1 MKRILRRFL
10 TAGGIS
16 AVILLNCNILNAAD
30 GNVLSSVQEEAQ
42 ILPMPDGSGKYLIK
56 SDGFYCLNEDGTREK
71 TEAVHYF
78 EHFEIDGTVWD
89 GFYYHDSGG
98 KFRAGDSRLVHI
110 NNFSVSMEENKN
122 PVVLNGFYFVNN
134 LGRITS
140 APQVRYLDNY
150 AKDGVS
156 FNGYYY
162 FDDTGKL
169 VTDPGIHRVEMI
181 CRDRYFDGDYYFGGD
196 NGVLILESLT
206 TEEGYEVDEN
216 GKVTN
221 LEKMGIENLKP
232 QLEKMITEYDGEW
245 SVYIKDLKAGNSV
258 LLNDKS
264 FYSASL
270 IKVFVMAK
278 TYRDME
284 MVQANEAKKMNTSNM
299 EIAAAKVQDLLWN
312 MITVSDN
319 ESFNELV
326 RLQTESL
333 DFKSGA
339 QAVNLFLEEEGYTET
354 SVQHTLH
361 PSSSKED
368 GLGGRNM
375 TSVKDCGLLLE
386 RIFKGECV
394 SETAS
399 QAMLELLLNQ
409 ELTWKI
415 PEGLPEGVIS
425 GNKTGETTED
435 QHDIAIIYGEKT
447 DYILCVMSENCPS
460 EDDAIDQVRAISKVV
475 YTYLNV

>member
-1 MKRILRRFL
+1 MKKIIRKLL
-10 TAGGIS
+10 TAGAIS
-16 AVILLNCNILNAAD
+16 AVFLVNCNVFASES
-30 GNVLSSVQEEAQ
+30 NVMSSVQEEAQ
-42 ILPMPDGSGKYLIK
+42 VLPVPDGSGKYIMK
-56 SDGFYCLNEDGTREK
+56 SDGFYCLNADGTREK
-71 TEAVHYF
+71 NEEVHYF
-78 EHFEIDGTVWD
+78 NHFEINGTVWD
-89 GFYYHDSGG
+89 GLYYHDSGG

-110 NNFSVSMEENKN
+110 KNLSVNLETEEE
-122 PVVLNGFYFVNN
+122 PVVLDGFYFVNN
-134 LGRITS
+134 LGKLTAAS
-140 APQVRYLDNY
+140 QVRYLDKYVADNVTF
-150 AKDGVS
+150 D
-156 FNGYYY
+156 GYYY

-169 VTDPGIHRVEMI
+169 ITNPGIHQVDMI
-181 CRDRYFDGDYYFGGD
+181 CRDRYFNGNYYFGGTD
-196 NGVLILESLT
+196 GALTLEALT
-206 TEEGYEVDEN
+206 TEEGYEVDAN

-221 LEKMGIENLKP
+221 LEHLGIENLRP
-232 QLEKMITEYDGEW
+232 QLEKMMKQYDGEW
-245 SVYIKDLKAGNSV
+245 SVYVKDLNADNSV
-258 LLNDKS
+258 LINDKS
-264 FYSASL
+264 LYSASL
-270 IKVFVMAK
+270 IKAFVMAK

-284 MVQANEAKKMNTSNM
+284 EVQANEAKKMNTTNM
-299 EIAAAKVQDLLWN
+299 EAAVAKVQNLLWN

-354 SVQHTLH
+354 LAQHTLH

-394 SETAS
+394 SEEAS
-399 QAMLELLLNQ
+399 EAMLELLLNQ
-409 ELTWKI
+409 EVTWKI
-415 PEGLPEGVIS
+415 PEGLPEGIIS

-460 EDDAIDQVRAISKVV
+460 EDDAIDHVRAISKVV
-475 YTYLNV
+475 YTYLNA